1 MEVTMPESI
10 VLLKL
15 RGFIHDLRG
24 EIVES
29 VPGMIR
35 VYLAEDKNGAKESS
49 NGILSWFNSAPAAK
63 AAPTRLTEMRLH
75 MEKKEGGRPNDLALK
90 LVLREKGGRDANQG
104 KWRSR
109 CDKLHTDLQAYLI
122 SGR

>member
-1 MEVTMPESI
+1 MEVTMLESI
-10 VLLKL
+10 ALLKL

-35 VYLAEDKNGAKESS
+35 VHLVENQNKAGGSS
-49 NGILSWFNSAPAAK
+49 NGILSWLGSAPAAT

-90 LVLREKGGRDANQG
+90 LVLREKGGRDGNQS
-104 KWRSR
+104 KWRAR
-109 CDKLHTDLQAYLI
+109 CEKLHADLQAYLI